1 MEDHKM
7 TKKDLVAAI
16 AEKTGLSKKDSDAV
30 LSAFIETVGEQLKAG
45 QSVQLTGF
53 GTFEVRER
61 AERKALNPRTKEP
74 ITVAA
79 SKTPAFKAGKA
90 LKDILA

>member
-1 MEDHKM
+1 M

-16 AEKTGLSKKDSDAV
+16 AEKAGLSKKDSEAA
-30 LSAFIETVGEQLKAG
+30 LTAFIATVTEQLKAG
-45 QSVQLTGF
+45 ESVQLTGF

-74 ITVAA
+74 ITVPAT
-79 SKTPAFKAGKA
+79 KTPAFKAGKA
-90 LKDILA
+90 LKDTIA